1 MATRQQR
8 PIPLLF
14 WRLYIV
20 LGAFS
25 TAIGLFAL
33 CNPGFF
39 FPARG
44 LEHTLIRVV
53 GGVFVVFGVARIV
66 NAIVQIKQLL
76 SRKPTSAPKGRS
88 ETDAG

>member
-1 MATRQQR
+1 VMAAKQQR
-8 PIPLLF
+8 PVVFLF
-14 WRLYIV
+14 WRLYII

-44 LEHTLIRVV
+44 MEHTLIRVV
-53 GGVFVVFGVARIV
+53 GGVFVVFGLVRIV
-66 NAIVQIKQLL
+66 NAIAQMRRLMRTNQ
-76 SRKPTSAPKGRS
+76 PKVHGGR
-88 ETDAG
+88 